1 MSTIKVLIADDHALL
16 TESLQ
21 LMLQQDD
28 SIQVVG
34 LAADGDEAVEMC
46 RRLLPDVVL
55 MDIKMLKCDGFRATE
70 MIKETLPE
78 TKVIFLTTFEGKEN
92 IVSAVLSGAD
102 GYVLKDATP
111 KKLILAIKCVHSGFQ
126 VLQSSVSHVLRHEL
140 VSLLNKGKEAIAQ
153 RLKPEELKIIRLIS
167 DGKNNRE
174 IAELMNYS
182 EGTIKNKISRI
193 LEILEVKD
201 RTQLVVYAL
210 KNDLI

>member
-1 MSTIKVLIADDHALL
+1 MIKVLIADDHILL

-34 LAADGDEAVEMC
+34 IAADGYEAVEMC

-55 MDIKMLKCDGFRATE
+55 MDIKMLECDGLRAAE
-70 MIKETLPE
+70 MIKESLPE
-78 TKVIFLTTFEGKEN
+78 TKVIILTTFESREN

-102 GYVLKDATP
+102 GYVLKDVTP
-111 KKLILAIKCVHSGFQ
+111 EKLILVIKCVNSGFN
-126 VLQSSVSHVLRHEL
+126 VLQSSVSHVLRHEFINL
-140 VSLLNKGKEAIAQ
+140 INRGQDASAH